1 VRKIKLIKSEKKF
14 CLICMEE
21 HEVQTVIVTDVE
33 EYNGEEVSFEAIY
46 EYCSLSDEYLE
57 TEPGKRK
64 TLTKKWTTLLHQ
76 SPIIESAKE
85 TMYGGCRS
93 DQSGPI

>member
-57 TEPGKRK
+57 TEDMISGIC
-64 TLTKKWTTLLHQ
+64 Q
-76 SPIIESAKE
+76 DS
-85 TMYGGCRS
+85 CR
-93 DQSGPI
+93 QFPK

>member
-1 VRKIKLIKSEKKF
+1 
-14 CLICMEE
+14 MEE

-57 TEPGKRK
+57 TED
-64 TLTKKWTTLLHQ
+64 TLEEQ
-76 SPIIESAKE
+76 SSNERCI
-85 TMYGGCRS
+85 
-93 DQSGPI
+93 

>member
-57 TEPGKRK
+57 TEDMISSSCKYRN
-64 TLTKKWTTLLHQ
+64 L
-76 SPIIESAKE
+76 ESF
-85 TMYGGCRS
+85 G
-93 DQSGPI
+93 

>member
-14 CLICMEE
+14 CLICMKE
-21 HEVQTVIVTDVE
+21 HEVQTVSVTDVE

-57 TEPGKRK
+57 TEDMIRK
-64 TLTKKWTTLLHQ
+64 NSQAMKDAYKK
-76 SPIIESAKE
+76 AN
-85 TMYGGCRS
+85 
-93 DQSGPI
+93 